1 MLWDELDKH
10 ELLISYTCRKCE
22 CNVGKKHAT
31 RRDSDR
37 LHQFLL
43 GLLPDLYGSLRS
55 VFLSQDPL
63 PTLNRAFQTISQEER
78 VRGIDRAKE
87 NIVESTGFTVRTSPR
102 PPLRIIHQ
110 LSKAEKKALF
120 CSHCK
125 KSGHDVTM
133 CFDLLGEIPDWWYDL
148 KSAKPQQKGSRGTST
163 RVWSSRGDVGNGTN
177 VVHAVAADAPT
188 TSGSQSQIMLYSTL
202 SHHLTGKWIIDTGC
216 SHHVTDD
223 LAALIDVCDVPSRPV
238 RLPNGQQVHAN
249 KIGRVDLTSKIMLDR
264 VLYDLSTRTVIGMG
278 DRLDGLYYLLLENNL
293 VANTVDVV
301 SSLTLWHHRL
311 GHPSVKVVKL
321 LPFLSNTIDDFS
333 RAI

>member
-1 MLWDELDKH
+1 MNTIDPEVKSLLSNYDDAKCLWDDLHERFSLVNGPRIQQLKSEIAKCIQTPTMTVAVYYGKLSMLWDELDKH
-10 ELLISYTCRKCE
+10 EPLISYTCRKCE
-22 CNVGKKHAT
+22 CNVGKQHAT

-55 VFLSQDPL
+55 VLLSQDPL

-78 VRGIDRAKE
+78 MRGIDRAKE

-102 PPLRIIHQ
+102 PPPRIIPQ

-133 CFDLLGEIPDWWYDL
+133 CFDLLGEIPDWWYEL
-148 KSAKPQQKGSRGTST
+148 KSAKPKQKGSRGTST

-177 VVHAVAADAPT
+177 AVHAVAADAPT
-188 TSGSQSQIMLYSTL
+188 TSGSQSQ
-202 SHHLTGKWIIDTGC
+202 
-216 SHHVTDD
+216 
-223 LAALIDVCDVPSRPV
+223 
-238 RLPNGQQVHAN
+238 
-249 KIGRVDLTSKIMLDR
+249 
-264 VLYDLSTRTVIGMG
+264 DLSTRTVIGMG
-278 DRLDGLYYLLLENNL
+278 DRLDGLYYLRPENNL

-311 GHPSVKVVKL
+311 GHTSVKFVKL
-321 LPFLSNTIDDFS
+321 LLFLSNTSSDLS
-333 RAI
+333 